1 MRICGHVVAARRQR
15 VHNTRGVQGLG
26 PGFGE
31 FGVIWVLDD
40 PRAGIATQAIGIA
53 ERLGVPFRRI
63 PLRWNWKAHVAGLAP
78 AGSLIGIEPL
88 ISARVAG
95 GDHAG
100 LDVPAADA
108 PSLVISAGR
117 RSAPVALWLRA
128 HYGCKLVHCMSPGIG
143 GLFRKDL
150 FDLLVIPA
158 HDRPAPAPN
167 VIPVFGAAHRVSPM
181 SLAQA
186 ELAWRERLAHL
197 PHPRIVLLVGGP
209 VRGIGMQPAAAHD
222 LGRAVAQ
229 LAVSLRGSVLATT
242 SRRTGDEAS
251 EALATGLGPAMHV
264 LYRWGEPDENPYM
277 GFLATAD
284 AVVVTADS
292 VSMISE
298 ACATEAAVYVA
309 LPEQGGNRHRAFI
322 ESLVQA
328 GQVRPF
334 VHSLA
339 PWARTPLDEAGRI
352 AEEVRRRFDIR

>member
-1 MRICGHVVAARRQR
+1 M
-15 VHNTRGVQGLG
+15 
-26 PGFGE
+26 
-31 FGVIWVLDD
+31 IWVLDD

-78 AGSLIGIEPL
+78 TGSLMGIEQ
-88 ISARVAG
+88 AAG
-95 GDHAG
+95 AAAG
-100 LDVPAADA
+100 LEVSREDA

-128 HYGCKLVHCMSPGIG
+128 HYGCRLVHCMSPGIG
-143 GLFRKDL
+143 GMFRKDL

-158 HDRPAPAPN
+158 HDRPSQAPN
-167 VIPVFGAAHRVSPM
+167 VIPVLGAAHRVSPV

-209 VRGIGMQPAAAHD
+209 VRKIGMQPSVAHD
-222 LGRAVAQ
+222 LGRTVAQ
-229 LAVSLRGSVLATT
+229 LAIGLRGSVLAST
-242 SRRTGDEAS
+242 SRRTGEEAS
-251 EALATGLGPAMHV
+251 EALAAGLGPSMHV

-298 ACATEAAVYVA
+298 ACATEAPVYVA
-309 LPEQGGNRHRAFI
+309 LPEQAGGRHRAFI

-352 AEEVRRRFDIR
+352 AEEIRRRFDIA

>member
-1 MRICGHVVAARRQR
+1 M
-15 VHNTRGVQGLG
+15 
-26 PGFGE
+26 
-31 FGVIWVLDD
+31 IWVLDD

-53 ERLGVPFRRI
+53 ERLGVTFRRI

-78 AGSLIGIEPL
+78 AGSLMGI
-88 ISARVAG
+88 AG
-95 GDHAG
+95 SELRPGALPTG
-100 LDVPAADA
+100 LDVSAEDA

-128 HYGCKLVHCMSPGIG
+128 RYGCKLVHCMSPGIG
-143 GLFRKDL
+143 GLFRHNQ

-158 HDRPAPAPN
+158 HDRPAHAPN
-167 VIPVFGAAHRVSPM
+167 VIPILGAAHRVSPL

-197 PHPRIVLLVGGP
+197 PHPRIALLVGGP
-209 VRGIGMQPAAAHD
+209 VRRVGMQPSAAHD

-229 LAVSLRGSVLATT
+229 IAVGLRGSVLATT

-251 EALATGLGPAMHV
+251 EALAAGLGPAMHV

-309 LPEQGGNRHRAFI
+309 LPEQAGRRHRAFI

-334 VHSLA
+334 VHSLG
-339 PWARTPLDEAGRI
+339 PWARQPLDEAGRV
-352 AEEVRRRFDIR
+352 AEEIRRRFDIF

>member
-1 MRICGHVVAARRQR
+1 MAGVC
-15 VHNTRGVQGLG
+15 VHNAVSRADKG
-26 PGFGE
+26 GFGE
-31 FGVIWVLDD
+31 QGVIWVLDD

-63 PLRWNWKAHVAGLAP
+63 PLKWNWKAHVAGLVP
-78 AGSLIGIEPL
+78 AGSLIGVAPTAG
-88 ISARVAG
+88 ARAS
-95 GDHAG
+95 GDHGG
-100 LDVPAADA
+100 LEVPADEA
-108 PSLVISAGR
+108 PKLVISAGR
-117 RSAPVALWLRA
+117 RSAPVALWLRSR
-128 HYGCKLVHCMSPGIG
+128 YGCRLVHCMSPGLG

-158 HDRPAPAPN
+158 HDRPPSAAN
-167 VIPVFGAAHRVSPM
+167 VVPVLGAAHRVSPV

-197 PHPRIVLLVGGP
+197 PHPRIALLVGGP
-209 VRGIGMQPAAAHD
+209 VRGVGMAPALAHD

-229 LAVSLRGSVLATT
+229 LAVGLRGSVLATT
-242 SRRTGDEAS
+242 SRRTGAEAAD
-251 EALATGLGPAMHV
+251 ALAVGLGPAMHV

-284 AVVVTADS
+284 AVVVTSDS

-309 LPEQGGNRHRAFI
+309 LPEQAGGRHRAFI
-322 ESLVQA
+322 QSLVQA

-339 PWARTPLDEAGRI
+339 PWPRMPLDEAGRI
-352 AEEVRRRFDIR
+352 AEEIRRRFVSV